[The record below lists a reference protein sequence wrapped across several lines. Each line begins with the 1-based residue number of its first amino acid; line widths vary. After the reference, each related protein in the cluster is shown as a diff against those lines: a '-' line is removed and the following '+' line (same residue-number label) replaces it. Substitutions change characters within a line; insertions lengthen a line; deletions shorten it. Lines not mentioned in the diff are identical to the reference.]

1 MLTDNWCSLQ
11 KWFYV
16 SVCVVVV
23 KIFLFWCG
31 PFLML
36 GFSVTRHVG
45 FQLPD
50 QGWNSHTL
58 HWRVESHHWTTRDIS
73 VWFFLFDPR
82 MTAWGEQIR
91 DSLHC
96 AWGGKGLGGSSDWPR
111 STTWVVGRE
120 ENKAPRATVPVLWAG
135 RVLTH
140 GFGFLL
146 FQLRLPK
153 WATRPEFP
161 KNDCIFNIGKRLS
174 LRRSL
179 ITSLRYFN
187 F

>member
-1 MLTDNWCSLQ
+1 MWDLSSLTKD
-11 KWFYV
+11 
-16 SVCVVVV
+16 
-23 KIFLFWCG
+23 G
-31 PFLML
+31 
-36 GFSVTRHVG
+36 T
-45 FQLPD
+45 
-50 QGWNSHTL
+50 HTL
-58 HWRVESHHWTTRDIS
+58 CTGGWSHITGPPGTSLYDFS
-73 VWFFLFDPR
+73 YDR

-135 RVLTH
+135 RVLTP
-140 GFGFLL
+140 GPGFLL

-153 WATRPEFP
+153 WATCPEFP